1 MKSFTKLYRILT
13 GLIFCTLIGQQTI
26 IAQNHVT
33 LDFPA
38 KMTPYDWRFSLGY
51 SSISMPS
58 DIVLESSVLR
68 WPLIKFSAQMGLPN
82 NFIVDAML
90 STEVLTNHL
99 EVGGRWV
106 YNINDNLHVNAE
118 YSLAYFYGQ
127 LEQTGYDTKI
137 HGWVSYPSL
146 GIGYDFDGLTL
157 TAIGAISFTNSLS
170 SASGGVETIF
180 NQNRYNGFYYRVS
193 LEQPFFKN
201 TSIGLA
207 FQMNYFKF
215 YYPQWALFPAIDRYY
230 WIPEFQLWLTL

>member
-1 MKSFTKLYRILT
+1 MNKFRMFYRTLT
-13 GLIFCTLIGQQTI
+13 TIIFCILIGQQSI
-26 IAQNHVT
+26 IAQNPVT

-38 KMTPYDWRFSLGY
+38 KMTPYEWRFSLGY

-68 WPLIKFSAQMGLPN
+68 WPLIKFAAQMGLPN

-99 EVGGRWV
+99 EVGGRWI
-106 YNINDNLHVNAE
+106 YYIDDNLHVNAE

-127 LEQTGYDTKI
+127 LEQAGYDTKI
-137 HGWVSYPSL
+137 HGWFSYPSI
-146 GIGYDFDGLTL
+146 GIGYDFDALTL

-170 SASGGVETIF
+170 SSSGGVETIF
-180 NQNRYNGFYYRVS
+180 NQNRYNGFYYRIS

-207 FQMNYFKF
+207 FQMNYLKF

-230 WIPEFQLWLTL
+230 WIPEFQFWLTL